1 MDFRYSL
8 VGLIIGVLVGLTGM
22 GGGSLLAPI
31 LILIFRVPPV
41 WAVGTDVAYS
51 TVTKALGSLVHIR
64 QKHVNFKI
72 ALWLA
77 CGSVPAT
84 ILSVTLVQYIRKH
97 YASLI
102 NGVILH
108 AIGFTLILVA
118 VLLVVKPF
126 LMRYVEKRRV
136 EAQKQAALANEGGEP
151 ASTPTTNYWEKR
163 YRPLVT
169 ALIGAFVGF
178 LVGLTSV
185 GSGTLI
191 IVSLAFLFPRLTAK
205 ELVGTDIFQAF
216 MLLAAGSIAYFTAGT
231 INWQIAGLLLI
242 GSLPG
247 VLIGSRLSKYIPEQY
262 MRPVLAT
269 VLVIS
274 GWKLI

>member
-1 MDFRYSL
+1 MDYRISI
-8 VGLIIGVLVGLTGM
+8 VGLFIGFLVGLTGM

-31 LILIFRVPPV
+31 MILVFRIPPV
-41 WAVGTDVAYS
+41 WAVGTDIAYS
-51 TVTKALGSLVHIR
+51 TVTKALGSVVHIR
-64 QKHVNFKI
+64 QKNVNFKV

-84 ILSVTLVQYIRKH
+84 FLSVSLVQYIRKH
-97 YASLI
+97 YGTVV
-102 NGVILH
+102 NGIILH
-108 AIGFTLILVA
+108 TLGFTLLLVA
-118 VLLVVKPF
+118 VLLVLKP
-126 LMRYVEKRRV
+126 LIMHRLDQKRI
-136 EAQKQAALANEGGEP
+136 ETQKQAVLKSEMDLTKRSNH
-151 ASTPTTNYWEKR
+151 WEKW

-169 ALIGAFVGF
+169 ALVGAFVGF

-191 IVSLAFLFPRLTAK
+191 IVSMAFLFPRLTAK

-216 MLLAAGSIAYFTAGT
+216 MLLAAGAIAYLSAGT
-231 INWQIAGLLLI
+231 INWPIVGMLLI

-247 VLIGSRLSKYIPEQY
+247 VFLGSKLSKFIPDRY

-274 GWKLI
+274 GLKLI

>member
-8 VGLIIGVLVGLTGM
+8 VGLLIGFLVGLTGM

-31 LILIFRVPPV
+31 LILIFKVPPV
-41 WAVGTDVAYS
+41 WAVGTDVTYS
-51 TVTKALGSLVHIR
+51 TVTKALGSIVHIR
-64 QKHVNFKI
+64 QKNVNFKI

-84 ILSVTLVQYIRKH
+84 LLSVTLVQFIRKH
-97 YASLI
+97 YGSLV
-102 NGVILH
+102 NGIVLH

-118 VLLVVKPF
+118 VLLVAKPF
-126 LMRYVEKRRV
+126 IMRRLERRRI
-136 EAQKQAALANEGGEP
+136 EEQKQAALAG
-151 ASTPTTNYWEKR
+151 TPVQTNAPTPWEKR

-169 ALIGAFVGF
+169 ALVGAFVGF

-216 MLLAAGSIAYFTAGT
+216 MLLAAGAIAYIAGGT
-231 INWQIAGLLLI
+231 VNWPIVGLLLI

-247 VLIGSRLSKYIPEQY
+247 VVIGSRVSKYIPDPF
-262 MRPVLAT
+262 MRPILAV